1 VSPAHEVIVERGEL
15 DDLVA
20 QLEGCDRYAL
30 DTEFHRERTYY
41 PKVALMQIAWKGGLA
56 LIDPLAVD
64 LAALRPVLESDAL
77 AVLHAADQDLEVL
90 EIACGTGPRY
100 LFDTQIAAGFLGLS
114 TPSLSALH
122 ERFLGVR
129 LPKGDRLTDWL
140 HRPLTADQL
149 AYAAADVERLL
160 EIHDR
165 LVGELGEKGRL
176 TWVDDECEVL
186 RARWRGPREPENAWV
201 RLKEVRQLRGL
212 RLAVAQEVAAWRE
225 REAQRRDLPP
235 RFVLAD
241 LALVAVSQKMPE
253 RPRDLRNIRGLDE
266 RSLRDGVRDDL
277 LEAVRRG
284 RERGEPWPG
293 PTPDVQLER
302 RLRPAASLVSAWLA
316 QQARDLELDMTTLAT
331 RSDIEGYLA
340 GDDRSRL
347 TAGWRHDAV
356 GADIDQLVRGE
367 ASLAFGPE
375 SQLVLEPRHPA

>member
-212 RLAVAQEVAAWRE
+212 RWRSPRRWRHGASGRRSAEISRPGSCWPTWRWSPCPRRCPNAPGTCATSAASTSALCATASATTCWRRCAGDGSVA
-225 REAQRRDLPP
+225 
-235 RFVLAD
+235 
-241 LALVAVSQKMPE
+241 S
-253 RPRDLRNIRGLDE
+253 
-266 RSLRDGVRDDL
+266 
-277 LEAVRRG
+277 
-284 RERGEPWPG
+284 PWPG